1 MKFELKRDSW
11 HYRLA
16 NFASEDGNRR
26 VYRDSDICTYIRAL
40 MLGAFW
46 FLVCLWFVALAG
58 IWVGTT
64 VYNLYTFAVYGSA
77 LTAPAIVL
85 CCLIITLALI
95 VVIAVQVERYKERKH
110 QRRME
115 ILRQGGEVPE
125 PKPGFIRLA
134 YRKFKDKTCF
144 KLEFK

>member
-11 HYRLA
+11 HFRLA

-26 VYRDSDICTYIRAL
+26 VYRDSDICSYTRAL

-46 FLVCLWFVALAG
+46 LVVALWFALLAG

-64 VYNLYTFAVYGSA
+64 IYNLYTFAVYGAA
-77 LTAPAIVL
+77 LTPPAIVL
-85 CCLIITLALI
+85 IGLVLILGLSIACF
-95 VVIAVQVERYKERKH
+95 VVNEKHKERKYER
-110 QRRME
+110 QME
-115 ILRQGGEVPE
+115 ILRNGGSIPE
-125 PKPGFIRLA
+125 PKPGFLRLA